1 MALQTSSGVRYY
13 IAPAEPATYD
23 KVGFDALAW
32 EEVNEVS
39 SVSAYGA
46 QVTEVNFTNLKD
58 AILKKFKGTVNFGS
72 MSIEM
77 GYDSSDAGQLAMD
90 SGVSGANQYVVH
102 SHKVEYPDGTIDAFT
117 GYLFGYDKNPGAIDN
132 VITSTGGVGINT
144 RPIDIQ

>member
-13 IAPAEPATYD
+13 TSAAEPSTYD
-23 KVGFDALAW
+23 KTGFDALTW
-32 EEVNEVS
+32 TEVNEVS

-58 AILKKFKGTVNFGS
+58 AILKKFKGTVNYGS
-72 MSIEM
+72 ITIEM
-77 GYDSSDAGQLAMD
+77 GYDSADAGQLLMD
-90 SGVSGANQYVVH
+90 SGTSGANQFVVH
-102 SHKVEYPDGTIDAFT
+102 SHKVVYPDGTVDAFT
-117 GYLFGYDKNPGAIDN
+117 GYFFGYDKNPGAIDN